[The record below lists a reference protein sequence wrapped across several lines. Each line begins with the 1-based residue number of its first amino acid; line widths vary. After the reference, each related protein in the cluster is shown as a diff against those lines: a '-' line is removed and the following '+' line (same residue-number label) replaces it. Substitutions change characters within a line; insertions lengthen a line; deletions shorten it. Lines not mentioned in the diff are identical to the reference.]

1 MDAEKRDELPTSP
14 TLDNVIKRL
23 IEKGS
28 IEGAVYEF
36 EMKEGKKEA
45 ILNFGKALINENY
58 SDEEI

>member
-36 EMKEGKKEA
+36 EMKEGKVEGKEEA
-45 ILNFGKALINENY
+45 ILNFGKVNK
-58 SDEEI
+58 